1 MQWQEDLVAGHIGTG
16 TPPPAPV
23 CTYPE
28 EGEVEHGR
36 EEEEGD
42 KLSSSCYQDCCVC
55 LYGWG

>member
-23 CTYPE
+23 CTDPE

-42 KLSSSCYQDCCVC
+42 KLSSSCY
-55 LYGWG
+55 